1 MHTSLKRAE
10 NFHKN
15 VKLYEIKENKN
26 RLKHERNDILKIDDA
41 SP

>member
-10 NFHKN
+10 NFN
-15 VKLYEIKENKN
+15 INLKLFETEENKN